1 MLQELCR
8 SDWKSIQI
16 MKDLTG
22 LNRIDNKIRR
32 SGKILT
38 DLLR

>member
-22 LNRIDNKIRR
+22 LNRIDNKLNKQIW
-32 SGKILT
+32 
-38 DLLR
+38 